1 MNRYSLRN
9 AKPRMLALWFFAAVL
24 IIFLL
29 TKPGHNRSQVREV
42 SYTEMIQYIQELPSS
57 KDSGATLTING
68 DKWTLT
74 QANSDEAITSVGPV
88 TEGFLS
94 LAQKHHPGLNLVI
107 KPREIPSVFWG
118 FVGSFLP
125 FLIIFGV
132 FFIFIK
138 NMSKTQGKAMD
149 FNKSKHKVL
158 RPGENKKK
166 FSDVAGCEEAKADL
180 EEVVDYLKDP
190 SKYYK
195 LGAKLPKGILL
206 AGPPGTG
213 KTLLAQALA
222 GEAGVHFLTISG
234 SDFVEM
240 FVGVGASRVRD
251 LFEAAERLAPSI
263 IFIDEIDAVG
273 RQRGAGMGGGNDER
287 EQTLNQLLVGMD
299 GFEPN
304 SGIMVLAAS
313 NRPDVLDPALLRPG
327 RFDRRVTV
335 GRPDIKGRAEI
346 LKIHLRDIPL
356 DPGVDIQV
364 VARSTPGMT
373 GADLANLCNEAALAA
388 AKDKREKVL
397 DSDFETARDKV
408 TMGSPRKSM
417 VMSAEQKLATA
428 RHEAGHTV
436 VAFHTKTSDPLHK
449 VTIIPHGGALGLTM
463 QLPEEDKYCATHEEY
478 EDRIKVLLGG
488 YLAEKMYYGEKGSTT
503 GVKNDLQRVKSIA
516 SSMIKEFGM
525 SPLGPIYNASG
536 NDNVFLGREMGM
548 SRKSDMSEVVSARI
562 DKEIRNVIES
572 SLDAAQEI
580 LTKYKEDMDRLVDDL
595 MEHETLNADQI
606 NKALSPQ

>member
-1 MNRYSLRN
+1 MRNSIRN
-9 AKPRMLALWFFAAVL
+9 ANPRTLGLWFMALA
-24 IIFLL
+24 IIFFLL
-29 TKPGHNRSQVREV
+29 SSPGHRDSNVRKV
-42 SYTEMIQYIQELPSS
+42 SYTEMIQLIQELPAG
-57 KDSGATLTING
+57 KDSKSTLTISG
-68 DKWTLT
+68 DRWELIQDDDPGIT
-74 QANSDEAITSVGPV
+74 TSVGPV
-88 TEGFLS
+88 TEGFLD
-94 LAQKHHPGLNLVI
+94 LAQKHHPGLKLVI
-107 KPREIPSVFWG
+107 SPRETPSAFWS
-118 FVGSFLP
+118 FLGSFLP
-125 FLIIFGV
+125 FVLIFGIIF
-132 FFIFIK
+132 FFVK
-138 NMSKTQGKAMD
+138 NMTKTQGRAMD
-149 FNKSKHKVL
+149 FNKSKHKIIL
-158 RPGENKKK
+158 PGENKKK
-166 FSDVAGCEEAKADL
+166 FSDVAGCDEAKADL

-190 SKYYK
+190 AKYYK

-251 LFEAAERLAPSI
+251 LFEAAEMLAPAI

-299 GFEPN
+299 GFEEN

-346 LKIHLRDIPL
+346 LRIHLRDIPL

-364 VARSTPGMT
+364 IARSTPGMT
-373 GADLANLCNEAALAA
+373 GADLANLCNEAALNA
-388 AKDKREKVL
+388 AKDNREKVI
-397 DSDFETARDKV
+397 DTDFEVARDKV

-417 VMSAEQKLATA
+417 IMSDEQKLATA
-428 RHEAGHTV
+428 RHEAGHAV

-463 QLPEEDKYCATHEEY
+463 QLPEEDKHCSTHEEY

-488 YLAEKMYYGEKGSTT
+488 YLAEKMYYGDKGSTT
-503 GVKNDLQRVKSIA
+503 GVKNDLQRVKAIA
-516 SSMIKEFGM
+516 ASMVKEFGM
-525 SPLGPIYNASG
+525 SPLGPIYNATG
-536 NDNVFLGREMGM
+536 NDSPFLGREMGTA
-548 SRKSDMSEVVSARI
+548 RKSDLSEVVSARI

-572 SLDAAQEI
+572 SLEAAQDI
-580 LTKYKEDMDRLVDDL
+580 LTKNKAAMDKMVDDL
-595 MEHETLNADQI
+595 MEHETLNADQL
-606 NKALSPQ
+606 NKVLLT